1 MKILFIFFLM
11 IIVGCR
17 PAADKHLSQI
27 GDNKLISIIK
37 TTTSIHPKDRIIQG
51 ELKLSSQQKSKII
64 SVLKESEEKKVL
76 YVCCAYYLRL
86 DDGGTIGL
94 ILDNERKSVHAFD
107 MGRNMN
113 SLETHSKSVRTIRVI
128 EKSNQAKEVYELV
141 KSLCE

>member
-1 MKILFIFFLM
+1 M
-11 IIVGCR
+11 
-17 PAADKHLSQI
+17 
-27 GDNKLISIIK
+27 
-37 TTTSIHPKDRIIQG
+37 
-51 ELKLSSQQKSKII
+51 
-64 SVLKESEEKKVL
+64 
-76 YVCCAYYLRL
+76 CCAYYLRL